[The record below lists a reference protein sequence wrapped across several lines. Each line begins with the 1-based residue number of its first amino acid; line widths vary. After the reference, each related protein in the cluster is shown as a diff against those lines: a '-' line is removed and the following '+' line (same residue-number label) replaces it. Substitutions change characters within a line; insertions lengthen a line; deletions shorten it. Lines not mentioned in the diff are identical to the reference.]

1 LALIGI
7 CIAICYWCY
16 NQLVMS
22 GVL

>member
-7 CIAICYWCY
+7 CVAICYWCY